1 MARRQLLTE
10 EERASVF
17 GVPTERAAL
26 ARHYTLAP
34 GDLDFLAARRGA
46 ANRLGAA
53 TWMALLRH
61 PGFGLRH
68 DKAPPRE
75 LIAYLADQLG
85 LSEALFTVYGRRAKT
100 RLEHG
105 WDVAAHLGVRGFEAG
120 DIAFALDRASQ
131 AAWSTNQGLPIVQ
144 AVVEGF
150 RERGVIL
157 PASARIERI
166 GLAGRARARKR
177 ALDAVAGAVTT
188 EQATALDGLL
198 VPDPT
203 TGITPIAWL
212 RDIADS
218 PSARNLSG
226 LLSRLTYVRQIG
238 LDPAVADTVHE
249 RRFRQL
255 VREGA
260 VAPAFLLSDYS
271 VRRRRATLAAQLI
284 DLEARLSDAAVQMFD
299 KQVGELFAKAR
310 AAQKRHNVASAR
322 DVGRLMRLFDA
333 TLDALTAAR
342 EDGIDAIEAVEQ
354 AVGWAR
360 LEEARPMVEALA
372 ASVDQDPLVGAASKY
387 MTLRRFGPAFLEA
400 FRFRAAGG
408 RDGALA
414 AVKLVQDLNRSGRR
428 DVPADAPL
436 PFSHSWKALVGEGE
450 NIDRRLYETAAFAT
464 LRDRLRSGDIWV
476 DGSRS
481 YRRFDAYLLPSA
493 EVPAAAAS
501 LGLPATAGAYLADR
515 ARLLDW
521 RLRRFAGALR
531 RGAVEDVEIR
541 GGKLRVAPLSADVPP
556 EAARLDAIVDRLL
569 PKVRITRL
577 LSEVAQRTGFTD
589 RFTELRSGKT
599 HPNPQAL
606 LAAVLADGTNL
617 GLERMA
623 DSSQGVTYAQ
633 LAWTQAWYLSEETYA
648 AALACI
654 VDAQAA
660 LPLAQVWGDGT
671 TSSSDG
677 QFFRSG
683 RRGAAGAINAKYGA
697 DPGQKIYTHVSDQYA
712 PFHSQLI
719 SATAAEAPHVLDGL
733 LHNASSLD
741 IHEHYTDTGGAT
753 DHVFALCHLLGYRF
767 VPRIRD
773 LADRRL
779 GTFEAAGR
787 YKELE
792 PLIGRPINTGIIH
805 ECWDEVVRLTASLK
819 AKTVPP
825 SVMLKKLSA
834 YKRQNRLDFALQELG
849 RIERALFT
857 LDWLESKELRRRCL
871 AGLNKGEARH
881 ALAAAVFTQKQ
892 GRLTDRTV
900 ESQQFRASGLNLV
913 TAAIV
918 YWNTLYIGRA
928 VEHLRAAG
936 HPAPDHLLAHTAPLG
951 WVHISLT
958 GDYLWR
964 EPAAGADDFLA
975 LRLNERLSSL
985 A

>member
-1 MARRQLLTE
+1 MGGEGVAQVSSSATRDPPRTGVGFQAGTPPMARRELLTE
-10 EERASVF
+10 DERVSVF

-26 ARHYTLAP
+26 ARHYTLRP
-34 GDLDFLAARRGA
+34 DDLDFLAARRGDT
-46 ANRLGAA
+46 NRLGAA
-53 TWMALLRH
+53 TWMALRRH

-68 DKAPPRE
+68 DEAPPGE

-85 LSEALFTVYGRRAKT
+85 LSEALFAVYGGRAKT

-105 WDVAAHLGVRGFEAG
+105 WDVAAHLRLRGFEAG

-144 AVVEGF
+144 AVVEGL

-177 ALDAVAGAVTT
+177 ALDAMAGAVTA
-188 EQATALDGLL
+188 EQATALDALL

-203 TGITPIAWL
+203 TGVTPIAWL

-333 TLDALTAAR
+333 TLDALTTAR

-360 LEEARPMVEALA
+360 LEEARPQVEALA
-372 ASVDQDPLVGAASKY
+372 ASADQDPLVGAASKY

-428 DVPADAPL
+428 DVPTDAPL
-436 PFSHSWKALVGEGE
+436 PFSRGWKALVGEGE

-481 YRRFDAYLLPSA
+481 YRRFDAYLMPRA

-501 LGLPATAGAYLADR
+501 
-515 ARLLDW
+515 
-521 RLRRFAGALR
+521 
-531 RGAVEDVEIR
+531 
-541 GGKLRVAPLSADVPP
+541 
-556 EAARLDAIVDRLL
+556 
-569 PKVRITRL
+569 
-577 LSEVAQRTGFTD
+577 
-589 RFTELRSGKT
+589 
-599 HPNPQAL
+599 
-606 LAAVLADGTNL
+606 L

-633 LAWTQAWYLSEETYA
+633 LAWTQAWYLTYA

-733 LHNASSLD
+733 LHHASSLD

-753 DHVFALCHLLGYRF
+753 DHVFGLCHLLGYRF

-805 ECWDEVVRLTASLK
+805 ECWDEVVRLAASLK

-834 YKRQNRLDFALQELG
+834 YKRQNRLDFALQEIG

-871 AGLNKGEARH
+871 AGLNKSESRH
-881 ALAAAVFTQKQ
+881 ALAAAVFTQRQ
-892 GRLTDRTV
+892 GRMTDRTV
-900 ESQQFRASGLNLV
+900 ESQAFRASGLNLV

-918 YWNTLYIGRA
+918 YWNTLYMGRA
-928 VEHLRAAG
+928 IEHLRAAG
-936 HPAPDHLLAHTAPLG
+936 QPAPDHLLAHTAPLG
-951 WVHISLT
+951 WTHISLT

-964 EPAAGADDFLA
+964 EPDAAADDFLP
-975 LRLNERLSSL
+975 LRMNERLSSV